1 MAAVRAVTIV
11 EKALEEADTVEALTA
26 ALEAAEPFRDEIG
39 VDIINAKEKLE
50 RLRRYQKLARS
61 LISPLLMRQK
71 SHDHRWRMLAEMRL
85 KRALKMDTAS
95 IDKEMKDHCYGERD
109 GIVPYCRDCSQS
121 AEYQS
126 LCLNFYIECIAVRI
140 KTRLQHDAT
149 NGYAIDPAVTAF
161 MTRYVHDPIR
171 TWLDE
176 PHLLLGLP
184 DKLDEQHASVVVPTD
199 DGSKVKRTEAKLF
212 KSHTDAI
219 RTAIANL
226 ARCDAATPSNH
237 PPVT

>member
-1 MAAVRAVTIV
+1 MAAVSAVTV
-11 EKALEEADTVEALTA
+11 ALEEANTVEALTA
-26 ALEAAEPFRDEIG
+26 ALETAEPFRDEIG
-39 VDIINAKEKLE
+39 VDIIIAQDKLE
-50 RLRRYQKLARS
+50 RLRRYRKLARS
-61 LISPLLMRQK
+61 LISPLLVRQK

-85 KRALKMDTAS
+85 KRSLKMDTTS

-109 GIVPYCRDCSQS
+109 NMATPPYCRDCTQS

-140 KTRLQHDAT
+140 KTRLQHDVQ

-184 DKLDEQHASVVVPTD
+184 DKLDEQHASVVLPTD
-199 DGSKVKRTEAKLF
+199 DGSKIPHTEAKLY
-212 KSHTDAI
+212 KSHADAI
-219 RTAIANL
+219 RDAIANL
-226 ARCDAATPSNH
+226 ARCDAATP
-237 PPVT
+237 PP